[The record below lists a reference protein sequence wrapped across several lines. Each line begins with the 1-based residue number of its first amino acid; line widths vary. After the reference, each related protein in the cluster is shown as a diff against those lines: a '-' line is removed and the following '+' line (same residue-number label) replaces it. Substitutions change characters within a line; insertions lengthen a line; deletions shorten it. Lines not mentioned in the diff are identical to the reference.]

1 MELNPHDLLRIK
13 GAEELISHTPIP
25 NWVAESLVIS
35 PFVVIRR
42 SRAAKGQVAVGVR
55 GPERNKRFAAF
66 LPIDSILSR
75 ITPERLVQDK
85 GWQNH
90 SKKIFQCLDPVSDL
104 LDRASLTW
112 GPTGSV
118 GFELA
123 TGQEVV
129 TEKSDIDI
137 VIRITEEFTIN
148 FAQKIENGL
157 KKNPFRIDVQLEMK
171 VGAFSLSEYANS
183 KGKAV
188 LFRTMDG
195 PFLKEVTPE
204 FSE

>member
-1 MELNPHDLLRIK
+1 MELSPHDLLRIK

-25 NWVAESLVIS
+25 NWVERSLAIS

-42 SRAAKGQVAVGVR
+42 SPAAKGQVAVGVR
-55 GPERNKRFAAF
+55 GTERNKRFAAF

-75 ITPERLVQDK
+75 VSPEQLAQEK

-90 SKKIFQCLDPVSDL
+90 SKKIFHCLDWISDL
-104 LDRASLTW
+104 LDVASLTW

-123 TGQEVV
+123 TGQEAV

-137 VIRITEEFTIN
+137 VIRISEEFTITY
-148 FAQKIENGL
+148 AQKIENGL
-157 KKNPFRIDVQLEMK
+157 KKLPFRIDVQLETK
-171 VGAFSLSEYANS
+171 EGAFSLSEYVNS
-183 KGKAV
+183 EGKKV

-195 PFLKEVTPE
+195 PFLKEVTLRK
-204 FSE
+204 

>member
-25 NWVAESLVIS
+25 NWVEESLAIS
-35 PFVVIRR
+35 PYVVIRR
-42 SRAAKGQVAVGVR
+42 SRAATGQVAVGVR
-55 GPERNKRFAAF
+55 GPERNKRFPAF

-75 ITPERLVQDK
+75 ISPERLAQEK
-85 GWQNH
+85 GWHNH
-90 SKKIFQCLDPVSDL
+90 SKMIFQCLDRVSDL
-104 LDRASLTW
+104 LNPASLTW

-129 TEKSDIDI
+129 SKKSDIDI
-137 VIRITEEFTIN
+137 LIRISEDFTID
-148 FAQKIENGL
+148 FAQKIEKEL
-157 KKNPFRIDVQLEMK
+157 KKNPYRIDVQMETK
-171 VGAFSLSEYANS
+171 EGAFSLTEYTISE
-183 KGKAV
+183 GREV

-195 PFLKEVTPE
+195 PFLKEVTLGLI
-204 FSE
+204 

>member
-1 MELNPHDLLRIK
+1 MELSPHDLLRIK

-25 NWVAESLVIS
+25 NWVEGSLAIS

-55 GPERNKRFAAF
+55 GTERNKRFAAF

-75 ITPERLVQDK
+75 VSPEQLAQEK

-90 SKKIFQCLDPVSDL
+90 SKKIFHCLDRISDL
-104 LDRASLTW
+104 LDVASLTW

-123 TGQEVV
+123 TGQEAV

-137 VIRITEEFTIN
+137 VIRISKEFTIT

-157 KKNPFRIDVQLEMK
+157 KKLPFRIDVQLETK
-171 VGAFSLSEYANS
+171 EGAFSLSEYVNS
-183 KGKAV
+183 EGKEV

-195 PFLKEVTPE
+195 PFLKEVTLR
-204 FSE
+204 

>member
-13 GAEELISHTPIP
+13 GAEELISQTPPP
-25 NWVAESLVIS
+25 NWVAESLAIS

-42 SRAAKGQVAVGVR
+42 SHASKGQVAVGVR

-66 LPIDSILSR
+66 LPVDSILTR
-75 ITPERLVQDK
+75 ISPERLAQDK

-90 SKKIFQCLDPVSDL
+90 SKKIFQCLDRVSDL
-104 LDRASLTW
+104 LDQASLKW

-137 VIRITEEFTIN
+137 VIRISEEFTIN

-157 KKNPFRIDVQLEMK
+157 KKNPFRIDVQLETK

-195 PFLKEVTPE
+195 PFLKEVTL
-204 FSE
+204 